1 MTLVTRSLVLN
12 INLLLRQYLTY
23 LTCLEFLEI
32 LMHFCNILHF
42 QTFWCEVKLS
52 T

>member
-1 MTLVTRSLVLN
+1 
-12 INLLLRQYLTY
+12 
-23 LTCLEFLEI
+23 LEI